1 MFVALLIVGTV
12 QMLGVVQIRIESMND
27 IIAAFSIGLIFT
39 VFRTIDIRH
48 TFCCALSV
56 LYADKASFL

>member
-1 MFVALLIVGTV
+1 
-12 QMLGVVQIRIESMND
+12 MLGVVQIRIESMND